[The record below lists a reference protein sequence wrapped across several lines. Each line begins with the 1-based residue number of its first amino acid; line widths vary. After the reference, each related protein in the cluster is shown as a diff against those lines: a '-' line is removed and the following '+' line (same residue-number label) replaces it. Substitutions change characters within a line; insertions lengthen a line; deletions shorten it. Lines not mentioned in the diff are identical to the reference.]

1 MGKGKK
7 KYKKATAQ
15 KEKGKVKWKE
25 VKKKHK
31 EREIEKGRYKMKTRK
46 EIVIAEEHEL
56 KEINHRNGGKHNKKA
71 VKKEGETKRT
81 KQ

>member
-1 MGKGKK
+1 
-7 KYKKATAQ
+7 
-15 KEKGKVKWKE
+15 
-25 VKKKHK
+25 
-31 EREIEKGRYKMKTRK
+31 MKTRK

-56 KEINHRNGGKHNKKA
+56 KERNHRDGGKHNKKA